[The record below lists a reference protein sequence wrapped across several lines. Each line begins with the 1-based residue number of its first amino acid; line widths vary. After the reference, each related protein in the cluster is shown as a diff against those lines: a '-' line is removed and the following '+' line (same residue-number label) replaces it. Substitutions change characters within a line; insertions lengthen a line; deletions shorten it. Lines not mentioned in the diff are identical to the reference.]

1 MLQLTQKTSPVLP
14 SAARAGQS
22 KIAQPPPPRSLV
34 HLPATAPLV
43 PAVLR
48 RRPQQACPS
57 PLPARVPHQQ
67 VPESPVMATSPP
79 RPHSSHPV
87 FRSATTCWALVSKH
101 QGNVTNQTA
110 PASALA
116 ELTFKTG
123 EISTGSRLG
132 GRVLSAREGREP
144 RARGHC
150 FKRTTRKALSAETK
164 SQPPATPGLQ
174 EHPNPS
180 LDLLCSTQA
189 QGSHPSRGALHHTTP
204 SLPHTSE
211 AQTRCHHKHRVP
223 ALKLH
228 VTGRLR
234 THAAQKPRV
243 FSEYCDYCE
252 ALGRK
257 NTKLHSRI
265 SAQRI
270 RTRV

>member
-1 MLQLTQKTSPVLP
+1 MAGF
-14 SAARAGQS
+14 SAQ
-22 KIAQPPPPRSLV
+22 
-34 HLPATAPLV
+34 
-43 PAVLR
+43 
-48 RRPQQACPS
+48 
-57 PLPARVPHQQ
+57 
-67 VPESPVMATSPP
+67 E
-79 RPHSSHPV
+79 
-87 FRSATTCWALVSKH
+87 
-101 QGNVTNQTA
+101 
-110 PASALA
+110 
-116 ELTFKTG
+116 
-123 EISTGSRLG
+123 
-132 GRVLSAREGREP
+132 REGNRELGDT
-144 RARGHC
+144 ASRGRPG
-150 FKRTTRKALSAETK
+150 KLSAETR